1 MNPPYRFLAPC
12 RTDRSST
19 QHGSLGCCSSERLV
33 HKAATAAVFSMLSL
47 SALASPG
54 LTIYNGQFAVVRDT
68 VPLELK
74 AGENSIRYSG
84 ATASLDPST
93 VILRDPSGKVSLSIL
108 EQNYQNDPVNQL
120 TLLDRY
126 EGQVLSFLV
135 HEAQKGDRTVEGKII
150 RSGYVPG
157 GQPVEPMVEVDGK
170 IVFELPGRPLF
181 PAVKDE
187 GVLLKPVLSW
197 KIQSPEATSLQAE
210 LAYLTQG
217 LEWSASYNLV
227 LPEAGDL
234 ADMNGWVTMNNRS
247 GKQFESAHIKLL
259 AGDVHR
265 AQVSHTWD
273 KMQALMARAQ
283 SDAEV
288 SEKTFDDF
296 HLYTLPR
303 PTTLRDQET
312 KQVEFAR
319 ATGIPTKRSYF
330 YDPQAGAQFFG
341 HPMLE
346 NEWGAPPSKKVE
358 SRLEFTNSEASKLGM
373 ALPAGVLRVYRKDGD
388 QLEFVGEDRLDH
400 TPRNEKIQV
409 KLGNAFDLVGERKRT
424 DFQLD
429 TARKTLDES
438 FEIKVRNQGKNPVEI
453 HVVEHFIRTASSK
466 LTAKSHEFRP
476 LDSHTMES
484 VVPVPPEGET
494 VLTYTVRYTW

>member
-1 MNPPYRFLAPC
+1 MNRPSLFLAPRHPDRC
-12 RTDRSST
+12 SKQRSSPRFF
-19 QHGSLGCCSSERLV
+19 SSKRLA
-33 HKAATAAVFSMLSL
+33 HKAAMVAVFSMLSL

-108 EQNYQNDPVNQL
+108 EQNYQNDPVNEL

-227 LPEAGDL
+227 LPEAGD
-234 ADMNGWVTMNNRS
+234 
-247 GKQFESAHIKLL
+247 
-259 AGDVHR
+259 
-265 AQVSHTWD
+265 
-273 KMQALMARAQ
+273 
-283 SDAEV
+283 
-288 SEKTFDDF
+288 
-296 HLYTLPR
+296 
-303 PTTLRDQET
+303 
-312 KQVEFAR
+312 
-319 ATGIPTKRSYF
+319 
-330 YDPQAGAQFFG
+330 
-341 HPMLE
+341 
-346 NEWGAPPSKKVE
+346 
-358 SRLEFTNSEASKLGM
+358 
-373 ALPAGVLRVYRKDGD
+373 
-388 QLEFVGEDRLDH
+388 
-400 TPRNEKIQV
+400 
-409 KLGNAFDLVGERKRT
+409 
-424 DFQLD
+424 
-429 TARKTLDES
+429 
-438 FEIKVRNQGKNPVEI
+438 
-453 HVVEHFIRTASSK
+453 
-466 LTAKSHEFRP
+466 
-476 LDSHTMES
+476 
-484 VVPVPPEGET
+484 
-494 VLTYTVRYTW
+494 

>member
-1 MNPPYRFLAPC
+1 
-12 RTDRSST
+12 
-19 QHGSLGCCSSERLV
+19 
-33 HKAATAAVFSMLSL
+33 
-47 SALASPG
+47 
-54 LTIYNGQFAVVRDT
+54 
-68 VPLELK
+68 
-74 AGENSIRYSG
+74 
-84 ATASLDPST
+84 
-93 VILRDPSGKVSLSIL
+93 
-108 EQNYQNDPVNQL
+108 
-120 TLLDRY
+120 
-126 EGQVLSFLV
+126 QVLSFLV
-135 HEAQKGDRTVEGKII
+135 HETQKGDRIVEGKII

-157 GQPVEPMVEVDGK
+157 GQPVEPMIEVDGK

-265 AQVSHTWD
+265 AQRPNASNKVLS
-273 KMQALMARAQ
+273 LMARFQ
-283 SDAEV
+283 SDALTEV

-303 PTTLRDQET
+303 PTTLRDQEI

-330 YDPQAGAQFFG
+330 YDPQAGVRFLS
-341 HPMLE
+341 HPMLDS
-346 NEWGAPPSKKVE
+346 EWGTTPSKKVE

-400 TPRNEKIQV
+400 TPRNEKVQV

-438 FEIKVRNQGKNPVEI
+438 FEIKVRNQGKKTVEI
-453 HVVEHFIRTASSK
+453 HVVEHFVRTTSWK
-466 LTAKSHEFRP
+466 LTKKSHDFRSS
-476 LDSHTMES
+476 DSHTMES

-494 VLTYTVRYTW
+494 VV